1 MNASQRARRRARR
14 SEARERARRDSLA
27 PALDYSSVFSMRSLV
42 DSSTTCQG
50 GVLWKGSVQSFC
62 LRRTSNCAKLK
73 DELDSGSYKK
83 KPATRFVLRER
94 GCERSI
100 SGVSFRDRVVQR
112 TLCDSSLV
120 PLLCHGIIDD
130 NCASIKGR
138 GMHRARIRFAKQMIA
153 AQKRWGGDAVCVQYD
168 FRHYFAS
175 IDSRR
180 ASECVLREYMRAAT
194 DGNRADAR
202 RIHAVA
208 DQIITEERGVGLG
221 NQTSQTVA
229 IWWASPIDHYVREVL
244 RCGLSGRYMDDG
256 YVFCR
261 SSEAAS
267 VLESVRVK
275 AAGLGLELHPR
286 KSRITPL
293 SKPLAFL
300 KVVYRMDGGHVR
312 VSMCSKSLCRT
323 MRHLAHV
330 RHLVDAGRMPEEDYV
345 QSLASTYGNICRLAS
360 PKQRRR
366 FEASVPGKYADV
378 LELERIRALNGVSL
392 SKSR

>member
-1 MNASQRARRRARR
+1 MNATQRARRRQRR
-14 SEARERARRDSLA
+14 REAREEARKASLA
-27 PALDYSSVFSMRSLV
+27 TALDYGSVFSLGMLLN
-42 DSSTTCQG
+42 SSATCQR
-50 GVLWKGSVQSFC
+50 GVTWKGSVQSFC
-62 LRRTSNCAKLK
+62 LRRTSSCTRLK
-73 DELDSGSYKK
+73 RELDSGRYRKE
-83 KPATRFVLRER
+83 PATHFILRER

-112 TLCDSSLV
+112 TLCDNSLV

-153 AQKRWGGDAVCVQYD
+153 AHKRWGGDAVCVQYD

-175 IDSRR
+175 IDSKR
-180 ASECVLREYMRAAT
+180 ASENVLREYMRAAT

-202 RIHAVA
+202 RIHVIAN
-208 DQIITEERGVGLG
+208 QIITEERGVGLG

-229 IWWASPIDHYVREVL
+229 IWWANPIDHYVREVL

-267 VLESVRVK
+267 VLESVRAK
-275 AAGLGLELHPR
+275 AAELGLELHPQ

-293 SKPLAFL
+293 SKPLTFL
-300 KVVYRMDGGHVR
+300 KVVYRMDGDCVR

-330 RHLVDAGRMPEEDYV
+330 RRLVDAGRMPEEDYV
-345 QSLASTYGNICRLAS
+345 QSLASTYGNICRIAS

-366 FEASVPGKYADV
+366 FESSVPSEYTDV
-378 LELERIRALNGVSL
+378 LKLERIRAFNGASAL
-392 SKSR
+392 